1 MYTEVIEPLVSLCTK
16 DELFYVQTEGKTL
29 TISER
34 RNFSIKPKNKIELW
48 NEIIHLLDSEPMWLT
63 MPYFEDLNEPG
74 DCRGEVS
81 LKTTCQRL
89 AMPEVV
95 NREGKNY
102 IKGAVR
108 FDLSKNFTHLVDEAS
123 RFRFLL
129 EDKDPFGWAFNP
141 EDTWEED
148 RVNSTYSIVYIPIV
162 GIKKIQ
168 LKIEPY

>member
-1 MYTEVIEPLVSLCTK
+1 MYVETIEPLVSICTK
-16 DELFYVQTEGKTL
+16 NELFYVQEKGNML

-34 RNFSIKPKNKIELW
+34 KNFSLKPQNKVDLW

-63 MPYFEDLNEPG
+63 MPYFEDLVEPG
-74 DCRGEVS
+74 DCRGEVF

-89 AMPEVV
+89 SMPELVS
-95 NREGKNY
+95 REGKNY
-102 IKGAVR
+102 IKGVVKL
-108 FDLSKNFTHLVDEAS
+108 DLNKNFTRLVDEAS
-123 RFRFLL
+123 RFRFLF
-129 EDKDPFGWAFNP
+129 EDKDICGWAFNP

-148 RVNSTYSIVYIPIV
+148 RVKSTYTLTYIPII